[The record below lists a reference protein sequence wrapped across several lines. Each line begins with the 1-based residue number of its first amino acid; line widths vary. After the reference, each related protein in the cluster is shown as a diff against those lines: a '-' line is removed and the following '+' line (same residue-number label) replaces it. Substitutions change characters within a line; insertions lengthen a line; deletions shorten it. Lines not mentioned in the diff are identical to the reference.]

1 MLISSSSAVDIR
13 EDEIELLR
21 SDDWSGAVGISNR
34 PRPLDPSAIVRL
46 SLSFLMCI
54 ATCFLRFAA
63 VFVSFWQNP
72 QTLSHFAIDRTPVVF
87 HGGCR
92 CPLLQVVLPNVPCS
106 DIVRRARLRTGVCW
120 RREEVIERA
129 KGRCTWRSIR
139 REDATIALDIIL
151 SLSPLI
157 HTKKKREIR

>member
-1 MLISSSSAVDIR
+1 MNVQSSSSTR
-13 EDEIELLR
+13 SLCNREIEPLILDVYCNMLFR
-21 SDDWSGAVGISNR
+21 S
-34 PRPLDPSAIVRL
+34 
-46 SLSFLMCI
+46 
-54 ATCFLRFAA
+54 ATSHDIGKFPVMKHTFLRFAA

-129 KGRCTWRSIR
+129 KGRCTWRRIR
-139 REDATIALDIIL
+139 REDVTIALDIIS

-157 HTKKKREIR
+157 HTKKKKEIR